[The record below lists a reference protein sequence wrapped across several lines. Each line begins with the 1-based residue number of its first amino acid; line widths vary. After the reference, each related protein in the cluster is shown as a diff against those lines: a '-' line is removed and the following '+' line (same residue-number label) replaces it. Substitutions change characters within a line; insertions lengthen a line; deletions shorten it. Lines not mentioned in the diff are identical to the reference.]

1 MNTGITA
8 LDNLLASLPA
18 IVAGI
23 VLLIVA
29 WIVAT
34 ILKNILAKG
43 LKKVGFGQLLT
54 KWGVAKTEENASSA
68 IDSLAKVVYYIV
80 WLVFLPGIF
89 ESFGVPALDV
99 PSKQC

>member
-34 ILKNILAKG
+34 ILKKH
-43 LKKVGFGQLLT
+43 
-54 KWGVAKTEENASSA
+54 
-68 IDSLAKVVYYIV
+68 
-80 WLVFLPGIF
+80 
-89 ESFGVPALDV
+89 
-99 PSKQC
+99 PSKRT

>member
-8 LDNLLASLPA
+8 SDNLLASLPA

-43 LKKVGFGQLLT
+43 LKKVGFSRLLT
-54 KWGVAKTEENASSA
+54 KWGMAKTEENAN
-68 IDSLAKVVYYIV
+68 
-80 WLVFLPGIF
+80 
-89 ESFGVPALDV
+89 
-99 PSKQC
+99 